1 MRRIK
6 GWTVAGVWVL
16 MVCLAAT
23 TAAAAD
29 QQVTLVGE
37 INETYQLVTDNG
49 DIYEVGINDAGNDLV
64 ENHIGHKV
72 RVKGVFSLA
81 EDGARIISV
90 ESFEVIA
97 E

>member
-1 MRRIK
+1 MRRIN
-6 GWTVAGVWVL
+6 GWTLAGVWVL
-16 MVCLAAT
+16 MVCLAVAT
-23 TAAAAD
+23 AVAAD
-29 QQVTLVGE
+29 QPVTLVGK
-37 INETYQLVTDNG
+37 INETYQLVAENG

-72 RVKGVFSLA
+72 RVKGQLSLA
-81 EDGARIISV
+81 EDGARIIDV